1 MKKFDIEFTHIDLG
15 NIANFKINYKGK
27 TYGGCV
33 MRHWIFEHLKN
44 GDVVCVMRHWIF
56 EHLKNGDVVEITG
69 TKIGTEMMLAAH
81 HALDD
86 TQEYKDWIRKIEAE

>member
-33 MRHWIFEHLKN
+33 MRHWIFEY
-44 GDVVCVMRHWIF
+44 
-56 EHLKNGDVVEITG
+56 LKNGDVVEITG